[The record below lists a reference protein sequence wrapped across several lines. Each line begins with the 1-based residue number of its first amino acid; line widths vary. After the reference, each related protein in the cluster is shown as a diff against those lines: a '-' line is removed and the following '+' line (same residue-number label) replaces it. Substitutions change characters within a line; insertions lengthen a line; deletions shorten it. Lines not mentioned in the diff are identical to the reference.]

1 MGQEKIHSIKVGA
14 ANLGT
19 HGDPR
24 AVTNEAACGVPRIAR
39 PLQLMLL
46 GGFTLL
52 RGSEQIELPTS
63 AQRLVVLLALRERPL
78 SRAYLAGVLWPEC
91 STERSLADL
100 RTALWRANRCDA
112 RVITVAGMR
121 LCLRADVHVD
131 VRVLRAFGRAVDRVG
146 TNMSATLAGISWFD
160 LSLDL
165 LPDWYDEWLV
175 DDREG
180 IRQLR
185 LHALERVTGELSLS
199 GRHAEAIQAALAAV
213 QLEPLRETAH
223 AALIKAHLAEGNRS
237 EALRQ
242 FYRCRDVL
250 AAELAVEPSESI
262 RQLISS
268 PPVRS
273 GSRKADAGERVL
285 EASGM

>member
-1 MGQEKIHSIKVGA
+1 MGQEKIHGIKVGA
-14 ANLGT
+14 TNPGT
-19 HGDPR
+19 RDDPC
-24 AVTNEAACGVPRIAR
+24 AVTNEAAYGLPRISR

-46 GGFTLL
+46 GCFTLL
-52 RGSEQIELPTS
+52 RGGEEIELPMS
-63 AQRLVVLLALRERPL
+63 AQRLVAFLALHERPL

-112 RVITVAGMR
+112 QLITAAGMR
-121 LCLRADVHVD
+121 LCLNANVQVD
-131 VRVLRAFGRAVDRVG
+131 VRMLRAFGRAVSHAG
-146 TNMSATLAGISWFD
+146 TNMSAALAEMAWMD

-165 LPDWYDEWLV
+165 LPDWYDDWLV

-180 IRQLR
+180 VRQLR
-185 LHALERVTGELSLS
+185 LHALERMTGELSLS
-199 GRHAEAIQAALAAV
+199 GRHTEAIQTALAAV
-213 QLEPLRETAH
+213 RLEPLRETAH

-242 FYRCRDVL
+242 FYRCRDLL

-268 PPVRS
+268 PLVSS
-273 GSRKADAGERVL
+273 GSRLAG
-285 EASGM
+285 